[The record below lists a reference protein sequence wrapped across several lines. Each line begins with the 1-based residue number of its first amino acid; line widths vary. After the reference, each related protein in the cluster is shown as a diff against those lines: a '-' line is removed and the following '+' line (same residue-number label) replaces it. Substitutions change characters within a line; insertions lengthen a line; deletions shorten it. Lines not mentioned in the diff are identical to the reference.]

1 MIARGLPEAG
11 ATPGASPAGG
21 RTRATGRAG
30 GWHSRPLED
39 APEGAAQQ
47 EAELLREEDPGD
59 LGQRAA
65 RLAAQ
70 VQQRRPQ
77 EGDAQAEAEEDAPVG
92 ERGLQVAAEQ
102 PRHPDVAAHGPG
114 RRARGYWCGRARCPS
129 AASPARPPAG
139 GPAGP
144 GSPGPG
150 EGRGRAGR
158 GRRARGPAL
167 GPRERPG
174 RRACRGHRVR
184 ARAFPAWCRAR
195 VSPPHHTQVSAL
207 PRLREILREP
217 LVTPPRLPSSSVSF
231 QSPYPAPRGRRALH
245 AHWRG
250 RQTESLRRPV
260 RTPGG
265 WGAGSSGA
273 SLRLELL
280 APLRQRSGLCF
291 HSEGTPRPPR

>member
-1 MIARGLPEAG
+1 M
-11 ATPGASPAGG
+11 TPGASLAEG

-70 VQQRRPQ
+70 VQQRGPQ

-114 RRARGYWCGRARCPS
+114 RRARGCWCGRARCPS

-139 GPAGP
+139 GRASRP

-150 EGRGRAGR
+150 EGRGRVGR
-158 GRRARGPAL
+158 GRPARGPAL
-167 GPRERPG
+167 GPRER
-174 RRACRGHRVR
+174 RVR
-184 ARAFPAWCRAR
+184 ARAVPVAGLAASPHPGSHPPPAAGD
-195 VSPPHHTQVSAL
+195 PPGATCH
-207 PRLREILREP
+207 PP
-217 LVTPPRLPSSSVSF
+217 PPRPPSSSVSF
-231 QSPYPAPRGRRALH
+231 QSPYPAPQGRRALD
-245 AHWRG
+245 AHWRTG
-250 RQTESLRRPV
+250 QTESLRRPV

-265 WGAGSSGA
+265 WRAGSSGA
-273 SLRLELL
+273 SLRLELPAL
-280 APLRQRSGLCF
+280 RRQRSGLCF
-291 HSEGTPRPPR
+291 HSEGTPIPPH